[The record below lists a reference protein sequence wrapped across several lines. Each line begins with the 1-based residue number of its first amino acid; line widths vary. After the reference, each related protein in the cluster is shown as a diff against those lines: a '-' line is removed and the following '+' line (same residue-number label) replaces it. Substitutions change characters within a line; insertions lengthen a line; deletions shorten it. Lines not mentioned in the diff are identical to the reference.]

1 MLKKELFCEKGMVT
15 PLVLIILAIFF
26 VFATSIMSW
35 SLSETRNVVSKER
48 NTEALQVAEAGVSYY
63 KWHLAHNGND
73 YKDGKSWCCNGNSS
87 STPATCGGACGP
99 YIETYKDY
107 NGNTIGEFD
116 LTITPSAVGSTIMQV
131 KSVGKIY
138 EDASIQETVTAKL
151 GKESLAKYSFLTNS
165 PIWIGENESTSGPL
179 HSNGGIRFDGT
190 CNSEVTSA
198 VTSYDAGAAN
208 HGVTGTKPGIWGSTD
223 PAITQYWSFPEPTI
237 DFGLFTVDMAGIK
250 TSAQSGGIYLA
261 ASGANGYKLVFRSD
275 GKIDKYKVT
284 SVNQSVTYAN
294 DSGGWSSDQEGVNA
308 TTSLGTVSMPANGVI
323 FAQDNVWV
331 QGTVKGKVTVAVSKF
346 ATSASNY
353 ARIIISDNT
362 KYLARDG
369 SNALGL
375 MAEGDILI
383 PKSAPDNLTI
393 DGVMLSQ
400 KGHVYRRYYSPVAI
414 KTNIEVYGG
423 IITNLFWT
431 WTWVNSDDSTIVTDG
446 YRNTNTIYDN
456 YLTYGPPPSFPTEA
470 NFKIISWSENN

>member
-1 MLKKELFCEKGMVT
+1 
-15 PLVLIILAIFF
+15 
-26 VFATSIMSW
+26 
-35 SLSETRNVVSKER
+35 
-48 NTEALQVAEAGVSYY
+48 
-63 KWHLAHNGND
+63 
-73 YKDGKSWCCNGNSS
+73 
-87 STPATCGGACGP
+87 
-99 YIETYKDY
+99 
-107 NGNTIGEFD
+107 
-116 LTITPSAVGSTIMQV
+116 
-131 KSVGKIY
+131 
-138 EDASIQETVTAKL
+138 
-151 GKESLAKYSFLTNS
+151 
-165 PIWIGENESTSGPL
+165 
-179 HSNGGIRFDGT
+179 
-190 CNSEVTSA
+190 
-198 VTSYDAGAAN
+198 
-208 HGVTGTKPGIWGSTD
+208 
-223 PAITQYWSFPEPTI
+223 
-237 DFGLFTVDMAGIK
+237 
-250 TSAQSGGIYLA
+250 
-261 ASGANGYKLVFRSD
+261 
-275 GKIDKYKVT
+275 
-284 SVNQSVTYAN
+284 VNQSVTYAN

-369 SNALGL
+369 SNAMGL